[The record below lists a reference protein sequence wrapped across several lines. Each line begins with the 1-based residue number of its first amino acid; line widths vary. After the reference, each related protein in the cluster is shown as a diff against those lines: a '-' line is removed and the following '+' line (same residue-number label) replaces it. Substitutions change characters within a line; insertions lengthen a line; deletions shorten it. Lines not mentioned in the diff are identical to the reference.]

1 MKTIQDLS
9 QAEFIRL
16 VADQAKTVLADKPA
30 GSQDL
35 QMRITA
41 AFESFREI
49 SHNIFYEVE
58 EEMGGY
64 TVQGKP
70 FPDFVSAVEY
80 AKANRLPDGS
90 VQSVW
95 NWQKEPDKYTKHP
108 KMQNLRRIIKENLQN
123 TLDANNIPITI
134 ITIEHDK
141 NMAPTFDVNTDTDKS
156 WHDISKGNYR

>member
-9 QAEFIRL
+9 QAEFIRQ
-16 VADQAKTVLADKPA
+16 VADASRTHLANDPA

-58 EEMGGY
+58 EELGGY
-64 TVQGKP
+64 IVQGKQ

-80 AKANRLPDGS
+80 AKANRLPEGS

-95 NWQKEPDKYTKHP
+95 NWQTEPDKYTKHP
-108 KMQNLRRIIKENLQN
+108 KMQSLRKIIKENLQKI
-123 TLDANNIPITI
+123 LDVYNIPITI

-141 NMAPTFDVNTDTDKS
+141 NMAPTFDVNTDTDK
-156 WHDISKGNYR
+156 

>member
-1 MKTIQDLS
+1 MKTLQDLS

-16 VADQAKTVLADKPA
+16 VADQAKTKLADRPEV
-30 GSQDL
+30 SQDL

-41 AFESFREI
+41 VFESFRQI

-58 EEMGGY
+58 EELGGY
-64 TVQGKP
+64 IVQGKQ

-80 AKANRLPDGS
+80 AKANRLPEGS

-95 NWQKEPDKYTKHP
+95 NWQTEPDKYTKHP
-108 KMQNLRRIIKENLQN
+108 KMQSLRKVIKENLQKI
-123 TLDANNIPITI
+123 LDVYNIPITI

-141 NMAPTFDVNTDTDKS
+141 NMAPTFDVNTDTDK
-156 WHDISKGNYR
+156 

>member
-9 QAEFIRL
+9 QAEFVRL
-16 VADQAKTVLADKPA
+16 VADQAKTKLADRPEV
-30 GSQDL
+30 SQDL

-41 AFESFREI
+41 VFESFRQI

-58 EEMGGY
+58 EELGGY
-64 TVQGKP
+64 IVQGKQ

-80 AKANRLPDGS
+80 AKANRLPEGS

-95 NWQKEPDKYTKHP
+95 NWQTEPDKYTKHP
-108 KMQNLRRIIKENLQN
+108 KMQNLRKVIKENLQKI
-123 TLDANNIPITI
+123 LDVYNIPITI

-141 NMAPTFDVNTDTDKS
+141 NMAPTFDVNTDTDK
-156 WHDISKGNYR
+156 

>member
-9 QAEFIRL
+9 QAEFIRQ
-16 VADQAKTVLADKPA
+16 VANASKTYLANMPER
-30 GSQDL
+30 SQDL

-58 EEMGGY
+58 EELGGY
-64 TVQGKP
+64 IVQGKQ

-80 AKANRLPDGS
+80 AKANRLPEGS

-95 NWQKEPDKYTKHP
+95 NWQTEPDKYTKHP
-108 KMQNLRRIIKENLQN
+108 KMQSLRKVIKENLQKI
-123 TLDANNIPITI
+123 LDVYNIPITI

-141 NMAPTFDVNTDTDKS
+141 NMAPTFDVNTDTDK
-156 WHDISKGNYR
+156 

>member
-9 QAEFIRL
+9 QAEFIRQ
-16 VADQAKTVLADKPA
+16 VADASRTHLANDPA

-35 QMRITA
+35 HMHITA
-41 AFESFREI
+41 IFESLREI

-58 EEMGGY
+58 EELGGY
-64 TVQGKP
+64 IVQGKQ

-80 AKANRLPDGS
+80 AKANRLPEGS

-95 NWQKEPDKYTKHP
+95 NWQTEPDKYTKHP
-108 KMQNLRRIIKENLQN
+108 KMQSLRKIIKENLQKI
-123 TLDANNIPITI
+123 LDVYNIPITI

-141 NMAPTFDVNTDTDKS
+141 NMAPTFDINTDTDK
-156 WHDISKGNYR
+156 

>member
-16 VADQAKTVLADKPA
+16 VADQAKTKLADRPEV
-30 GSQDL
+30 SQDL

-41 AFESFREI
+41 VFESFRQI

-58 EEMGGY
+58 EELGGY
-64 TVQGKP
+64 IVQGKQ

-80 AKANRLPDGS
+80 AKANRLPEGS

-95 NWQKEPDKYTKHP
+95 NWQTEPDKYTKHP
-108 KMQNLRRIIKENLQN
+108 KMQSLRKVIKENLQKI
-123 TLDANNIPITI
+123 LDVYNIPITI

-141 NMAPTFDVNTDTDKS
+141 NMAPTFDVNTDTDK
-156 WHDISKGNYR
+156 

>member
-1 MKTIQDLS
+1 MKTLQDLS

-16 VADQAKTVLADKPA
+16 VADQAKTKLAKHPDR
-30 GSQDL
+30 SQNL
-35 QMRITA
+35 HMRITA
-41 AFESFREI
+41 VFESFRQI

-58 EEMGGY
+58 EELGGY
-64 TVQGKP
+64 IVQGKQ

-80 AKANRLPDGS
+80 AKANRLPESS

-108 KMQNLRRIIKENLQN
+108 KMQNLRKVIKKNLQK
-123 TLDANNIPITI
+123 TLDDLAIPINI

-141 NMAPTFDVNTDTDKS
+141 NMAPTFDVNVITGK
-156 WHDISKGNYR
+156 

>member
-1 MKTIQDLS
+1 MKTLQDLS
-9 QAEFIRL
+9 QAEFVRL
-16 VADQAKTVLADKPA
+16 VADQAKTKLADRPEV
-30 GSQDL
+30 SQDL

-41 AFESFREI
+41 VFESFRQI

-64 TVQGKP
+64 IVQGKQ

-80 AKANRLPDGS
+80 AKANRLPEGS

-95 NWQKEPDKYTKHP
+95 NWQTEPDKYTKHP
-108 KMQNLRRIIKENLQN
+108 KMQNLRKVIKENLQKI
-123 TLDANNIPITI
+123 LDVYNIPITI

-141 NMAPTFDVNTDTDKS
+141 NMAPTFDVNTDTDK
-156 WHDISKGNYR
+156 

>member
-1 MKTIQDLS
+1 MKTLQDLS

-16 VADQAKTVLADKPA
+16 VADQAKTKLADRPEV
-30 GSQDL
+30 SQDL

-41 AFESFREI
+41 VFESFRQI

-58 EEMGGY
+58 EELGGY
-64 TVQGKP
+64 IVQGKP

-80 AKANRLPDGS
+80 AKANRLPEGS

-95 NWQKEPDKYTKHP
+95 NWQTEPDKYTKHP
-108 KMQNLRRIIKENLQN
+108 KMQSLRKVIKENLQKI
-123 TLDANNIPITI
+123 LDVYNIPITI

-141 NMAPTFDVNTDTDKS
+141 NMAPTFDVNTDTDK
-156 WHDISKGNYR
+156 

>member
-1 MKTIQDLS
+1 MKTLQDLS

-16 VADQAKTVLADKPA
+16 VADQAKTKLANRPDR
-30 GSQDL
+30 SQDL
-35 QMRITA
+35 HMRITA

-58 EEMGGY
+58 EELGGY
-64 TVQGKP
+64 IVQGKQ

-108 KMQNLRRIIKENLQN
+108 KMQNLRNIIEENLQN
-123 TLDANNIPITI
+123 ILDVYNIPITI

-141 NMAPTFDVNTDTDKS
+141 NMAPTFDVNTDTDK
-156 WHDISKGNYR
+156 

>member
-1 MKTIQDLS
+1 MKTLQDLS

-16 VADQAKTVLADKPA
+16 VADQAKTKLADRPEV
-30 GSQDL
+30 SQDL

-64 TVQGKP
+64 IVQGKQ

-80 AKANRLPDGS
+80 AKANRLPEGS

-95 NWQKEPDKYTKHP
+95 NWQTEPDKYTKHP
-108 KMQNLRRIIKENLQN
+108 KMQSLRKIIKENLQKI
-123 TLDANNIPITI
+123 LDVYNIPITI

-141 NMAPTFDVNTDTDKS
+141 NMAPTFDVNTDTDK
-156 WHDISKGNYR
+156 